1 MAFSCTLGL
10 RDAADFPNQLDLLSL
25 QTGSSGRL
33 RPMGVDVDSGP
44 NIPTQF
50 QLSQRQLTPMNTY
63 SLDYID
69 DLYVRYIQDPSSV
82 SEGWRKY
89 FEEFSLS
96 TQSEKY
102 MAEAEVDISPSV
114 STSTIP
120 DALWLAR
127 MQERVDQLV
136 REYRVR
142 GHLMAKLDPL
152 GLSRKG
158 PPELDPKSYGLTEE
172 DLRRPFTGPDI
183 QYTTGRTL
191 ADIIEKLRNTYC
203 RSIGAQFMHIDNRTI
218 RDWLQRR
225 MESTENRLQLSRDV
239 QVRIYTKLA
248 DATILEE
255 FIRKKYTGSKTFSL
269 EGSES
274 LIPLLDRALEK
285 AGQHGVKSVVMAM
298 AHRGRL
304 NVLANIMGKRAQ
316 SIFWSFDDPNPEL
329 FRGGGDVKY
338 HMGYSNDWTTSTG
351 QKVHISLCFNP
362 SHLEFVNPVALGRC
376 RSKQDRD
383 GDVHRTENMT
393 ILIHGDAAFIG
404 EGVVQETLNLS
415 ELPGYRTGGTLH
427 IVLNNQ
433 VGFTTEPD
441 QGRSST
447 YATDIAKMLEIP
459 IFHVNGEDPE
469 AVAQVVSL
477 AMDFRKEFEKDVVID
492 LYAYRKLGHNE
503 ADEPRYTQ
511 PLMYAAIDAKK
522 GVRESYLEHLL
533 SMNGMTRQE
542 ADAIAEARH
551 AQLSREFELAK
562 SEPFVYDLQSMT
574 GYWAGYF
581 GGPEPVGETVSTA
594 VEPGRA
600 AQLIHR
606 LCDIPSHFNPHKKI
620 ARVLEERRE
629 MGTGKNRLDWATAEA
644 IAFASLLTDG
654 HPIRMTGQDVERGT
668 FSHRHAVLHDVDNNA
683 RFMSLSHIAP
693 NQARVE
699 IVNSPLSEAAV
710 LGFEYGYS
718 LDCPEGLILWEAQF
732 GDFWNVAQCIVDQ
745 FITSAEDKWKRLSR
759 LVMLLPHGFEG
770 QGPEHCSARLERFLL
785 LTAEHNVIVAQPST
799 PSQYF
804 HLLRRQAKS
813 KWSKPLIVLTPKSL
827 LRHPGCTSTLAELE
841 QGAFRKILPDDRP
854 ANTNTARVIMSTG
867 KAYYDLFEER
877 KRLGKD
883 SVALLRIE
891 QFYPMDTSEVMAALS
906 QYATGTQVV
915 WYQDEPS
922 NMGAWQF
929 VKMRWGDEIAKRFP
943 LSLVSRPE
951 SASPATGSLRSHK
964 LEEREILAQAFANV

>member
-1 MAFSCTLGL
+1 
-10 RDAADFPNQLDLLSL
+10 
-25 QTGSSGRL
+25 
-33 RPMGVDVDSGP
+33 
-44 NIPTQF
+44 
-50 QLSQRQLTPMNTY
+50 MNTY

-82 SEGWRKY
+82 SEVWRKY

-96 TQSEKY
+96 AQSEGFIGETGGSEQV
-102 MAEAEVDISPSV
+102 AEGL
-114 STSTIP
+114 P

-142 GHLMAKLDPL
+142 GHLMAKIDPL

-158 PPELDPKSYGLTEE
+158 PPELEPASYGLTEE
-172 DLRRPFTGPDI
+172 DLRRPFTAPNI
-183 QYTTGRTL
+183 QYTNGRTL

-203 RSIGAQFMHIDNRTI
+203 RSIGAQFMHIDNRNI

-225 MESTENRLQLSRDV
+225 MESTENRLQLSREV
-239 QVRIYTKLA
+239 QMRIYTKLA
-248 DATILEE
+248 DASIFEE

-285 AGQHGVKSVVMAM
+285 AGQHGARNVVMAM

-338 HMGYSNDWTTSTG
+338 HMGYSSDWTTSTG

-376 RSKQDRD
+376 RAKQDRD
-383 GDVHRTENMT
+383 GDVHRTDNMT

-441 QGRSST
+441 QGRSCT
-447 YATDIAKMLEIP
+447 YATDIAKMLQIP

-469 AVAQVVSL
+469 AVAQVVNL

-492 LYAYRKLGHNE
+492 MYAYRKLGHNE

-511 PLMYAAIDAKK
+511 PIMYAAIDKKK
-522 GVRESYLEHLL
+522 GVRESYLDHLL

-542 ADAIAEARH
+542 ADAVDEARH
-551 AQLSREFELAK
+551 AKLTREFELAK

-574 GYWAGYF
+574 GYWSGYF
-581 GGPEPVGETVSTA
+581 GGPEPAHESVTTSISKSHASTI
-594 VEPGRA
+594 
-600 AQLIHR
+600 LSK
-606 LCDIPSHFNPHKKI
+606 LCEYPAGFSPHKKI
-620 ARVLEERRE
+620 VRFLEDRRD
-629 MGTGKNRLDWATAEA
+629 MSLSKQRLDWSAGEA
-644 IAFASLLTDG
+644 LAFGSLLLDG
-654 HPIRMTGQDVERGT
+654 HPIRLTGQDSQRGT
-668 FSHRHAVLHDVDNNA
+668 FSQRHSVLHDVENNA
-683 RFMSLSHIAP
+683 RYLSLAHLDP
-693 NQARVE
+693 NQARIE

-785 LTAEHNVIVAQPST
+785 LTAEHNVIVTQPST
-799 PSQYF
+799 PAQYF
-804 HLLRRQAKS
+804 HLLRRQVKS

-827 LRHPGCTSTLAELE
+827 LRNAACTSTLDDFEHGSF
-841 QGAFRKILPDDRP
+841 QKILADDRP
-854 ANTNTARVIMSTG
+854 AGTPTTRVILSTG
-867 KAYYDLFEER
+867 KAYYDLLEER
-877 KRLGKD
+877 KRLNAQN
-883 SVALLRIE
+883 VALVRIE
-891 QFYPMDTSEVMAALS
+891 QFYPLDVSQVMQSLAMYADGTS
-906 QYATGTQVV
+906 VV

-929 VKMRWGDEIAKRFP
+929 VKMRWGDEIAKRFS

-964 LEEREILAQAFANV
+964 LEERDLLNQAFSGI

>member
-1 MAFSCTLGL
+1 LQ
-10 RDAADFPNQLDLLSL
+10 ADFSYLHRGATGVARVRRKNRLAIPLLLSL
-25 QTGSSGRL
+25 QKIRSE
-33 RPMGVDVDSGP
+33 
-44 NIPTQF
+44 
-50 QLSQRQLTPMNTY
+50 MNT

-69 DLYVRYIQDPSSV
+69 DLYVQYIHNPESV

-96 TQSEKY
+96 AQSSGY
-102 MAEAEVDISPSV
+102 LTSPDGSNGDIGSV
-114 STSTIP
+114 GALP

-142 GHLMAKLDPL
+142 GHLMAKIDPL
-152 GLSRKG
+152 GLTRKG
-158 PPELDPKSYGLTEE
+158 PSELEPSSYGLTEE

-183 QYTTGRTL
+183 QYTNGRTL

-203 RSIGAQFMHIDNRTI
+203 RSIGAQFMHIDDRHI

-225 MESTENRLQLSRDV
+225 MESTENRLALSRDV

-248 DATILEE
+248 DATIFEE
-255 FIRKKYTGSKTFSL
+255 FVRKKYTGSKTFSL

-285 AGQHGVKSVVMAM
+285 AGDHGVRNVVMAM

-383 GDVHRTENMT
+383 GDVHRTDNMT

-441 QGRSST
+441 QGRSCT
-447 YATDIAKMLEIP
+447 YATDIAKMLQIP

-469 AVAQVVSL
+469 AVAQVVNL

-492 LYAYRKLGHNE
+492 MYAYRKLGHNE
-503 ADEPRYTQ
+503 ADEPRFTQ
-511 PLMYAAIDAKK
+511 PLMYAVIDSHK

-533 SMNGMTRQE
+533 SMNGLTRQE
-542 ADAIAEARH
+542 ADAIAEGRH
-551 AQLSREFELAK
+551 AALSREFELAK
-562 SEPFVYDLQSMT
+562 SEPFVFDLQSMT
-574 GYWAGYF
+574 GYWSGYF
-581 GGPEPVGETVSTA
+581 GGPEPAIENVETAISAAKVTELVNKLTEVPVGFHA
-594 VEPGRA
+594 
-600 AQLIHR
+600 
-606 LCDIPSHFNPHKKI
+606 HKKT
-620 ARVLEERRE
+620 ARLLEDRRD
-629 MGTGKNRLDWATAEA
+629 MGAGKQRLDWATAES
-644 IAFASLLTDG
+644 IAFASLTLDG
-654 HPIRMTGQDVERGT
+654 HPIRLTGQDVERGT
-668 FSHRHAVLHDVDNNA
+668 FSQRHAVLHDVDNNA
-683 RFMSLSHIAP
+683 RYMPLGHLSP
-693 NQARVE
+693 NQSRVE
-699 IVNSPLSEAAV
+699 IVNSPLSETAV

-718 LDCPEGLILWEAQF
+718 LDCPEGLVLWEAQF

-759 LVMLLPHGFEG
+759 LVLLLPHGFEG

-785 LTAEHNVIVAQPST
+785 LTAEHNVIVTQPST
-799 PSQYF
+799 PAQYF
-804 HLLRRQAKS
+804 HLLRRQARS
-813 KWSKPLIVLTPKSL
+813 KWSKPLVVLTPKSL
-827 LRHPGCTSTLAELE
+827 LRHPGCTSTIEE
-841 QGAFRKILPDDRP
+841 ISTGRFEKILADNRP
-854 ANTNTARVIMSTG
+854 ASSPTARVILSTG
-867 KAYYDLFEER
+867 KAYYDLLEER
-877 KRLGKD
+877 KRLGND

-891 QFYPMDTSEVMAALS
+891 QFYPMETSQVIQALAPFP
-906 QYATGTQVV
+906 QGTPVI

-929 VKMRWGDEIAKRFP
+929 VKMRWGDEIAKRHP
-943 LSLVSRPE
+943 LTLVSRPE

-964 LEEREILAQAFANV
+964 LEERDLLNQAFGGL